1 MPVYVDNS
9 ATPYRGMKMSHLLAD
24 TPEELH
30 AMATRLG
37 LRREWF
43 QDRDGGTPHYD
54 LCQSKRKLAIALG
67 AIEVD
72 RRQTVTIVRRLRKQR
87 IEAMCQAGIMA
98 STGVMVAALVK
109 TLGKAEARRAV
120 CVSPPALPAFL
131 LEPPA
136 PDAADLHALASSVD
150 RRRSKRLAKS
160 PVIHQF

>member
-37 LRREWF
+37 LRCEWF

-131 LEPPA
+131 EPPA

-150 RRRSKRLAKS
+150 LRRSKRLAKS